1 MRSTNHW
8 RTKRAV
14 LTLGAGVL
22 ASLALSLATS
32 GTLAGFT
39 AQITNSADSA
49 ATGYLVMQES
59 NAAGTVTC
67 NSNDPTPGT
76 NTINTNAATCST
88 INKYGGSTTM
98 VPGTAVNTT
107 VTVKNT
113 GTVSANTFT
122 LTPGTCTQSNNGT
135 VNGSAIDL
143 CAKINLTLTQTV
155 SGTTTTII
163 NNVALSTAAGT
174 TYTLATP
181 VTAGQ
186 TISFTFSVTLAA
198 AAGNTYQG
206 LAASQPLVWQ
216 FVS

>member
-1 MRSTNHW
+1 MRTSLPW
-8 RTKRAV
+8 RTKRAA
-14 LTLGAGVL
+14 LTLGAGVV

-39 AQITNSADSA
+39 AQITNSANSA
-49 ATGYLVMQES
+49 ATASLVMQEA

-98 VPGTAVNTT
+98 VPGTPVSTT
-107 VTVKNT
+107 VTIKNT
-113 GTVSANTFT
+113 GTAPANTFT
-122 LTPGTCTQSNNGT
+122 LTPGTCSQSNNGA
-135 VNGSAIDL
+135 VNGSAVDL

-155 SGTTTTII
+155 SGSTTTII
-163 NNVALSTAAGT
+163 NNLPLTTVASTVYSLSTPVAA
-174 TYTLATP
+174 A
-181 VTAGQ
+181 Q
-186 TISFTFSVTLAA
+186 TISFNFSVTLLSSV
-198 AAGNTYQG
+198 GNTYQG